1 MKEMSLVLEI
11 FEVEESARF
20 LSALSI
26 GLLVSVQRGAIT
38 LEEAERLLF
47 SPRSSR
53 VLNEKGI
60 PSEIGELIMDCC
72 ELGDVLDLVPSKFD
86 NNVQIL
92 LDKFVD
98 FLKASKSRNTDLN
111 FVELK

>member
-1 MKEMSLVLEI
+1 MKDMSLVLEV

-20 LSALSI
+20 LSVLSI

-53 VLNEKGI
+53 VVDEKGI
-60 PSEIGELIMDCC
+60 PSEIGELIMNCC
-72 ELGDVLDLVPSKFD
+72 ELEDVLDLAPSKFD
-86 NNVQIL
+86 NNVQVIL
-92 LDKFVD
+92 DRFVE
-98 FLKASKSRNTDLN
+98 FLKASKPRNTDLN

>member
-1 MKEMSLVLEI
+1 MKDMSLVLEV
-11 FEVEESARF
+11 FEGEESARF

-26 GLLVSVQRGAIT
+26 GLLVSVQRGAMT

-53 VLNEKGI
+53 ILKEKGI
-60 PSEIGELIMDCC
+60 PPEVGDLIMDCC
-72 ELGDVLDLVPSKFD
+72 ELEGVLDLVPSKFD
-86 NNVQIL
+86 INVQIL
-92 LDKFVD
+92 LDKFVG
-98 FLKASKSRNTDLN
+98 FLKTSKCRDTDLN

>member
-1 MKEMSLVLEI
+1 MSLMLEI

-53 VLNEKGI
+53 ILKEKGI

-72 ELGDVLDLVPSKFD
+72 ELEDVLDLVPSKFD
-86 NNVQIL
+86 DNVQIL
-92 LDKFVD
+92 LDGFVD